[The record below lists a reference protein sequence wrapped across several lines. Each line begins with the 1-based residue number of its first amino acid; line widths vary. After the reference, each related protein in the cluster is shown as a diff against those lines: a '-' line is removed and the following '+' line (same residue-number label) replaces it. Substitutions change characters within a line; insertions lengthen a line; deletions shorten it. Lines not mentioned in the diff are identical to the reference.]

1 MEDVQGASSMIGVR
15 QLRRNINTIRKMLS
29 VGMYLD
35 AKPYYNKKFYYRY
48 SEQGF
53 PIFQNELLSDEIQ
66 KLRFTIEMLSRYRGV
81 SNNSWLE
88 DVISKLE
95 YRFGIKSNCE
105 NVVTFEQNEQLKR
118 IIKISFRG
126 Y

>member
-1 MEDVQGASSMIGVR
+1 
-15 QLRRNINTIRKMLS
+15 MLS